1 MAARVLAVLA
11 GFHHHPSAVA
21 ASDVQPTVAAI
32 LVLADVGDAML

>member
-11 GFHHHPSAVA
+11 GFHQQLSDGA

-32 LVLADVGDAML
+32 LVREDVGDAML